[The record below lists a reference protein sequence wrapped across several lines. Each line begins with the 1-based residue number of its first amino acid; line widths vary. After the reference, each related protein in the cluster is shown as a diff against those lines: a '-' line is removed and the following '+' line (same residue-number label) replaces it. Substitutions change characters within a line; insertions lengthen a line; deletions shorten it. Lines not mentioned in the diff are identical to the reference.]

1 MKKEQGMGK
10 SGKEWEERVCG
21 WPAENMP
28 FSMVLN
34 LGELETP
41 GG

>member
-1 MKKEQGMGK
+1 MEK
-10 SGKEWEERVCG
+10 SGKEWEEHVSR
-21 WPAENMP
+21 WPADNMP
-28 FSMVLN
+28 FSMVIN